1 MSDLLSI
8 EIDQL
13 LVPTGTPSPLEVS
26 VGKVPARNGSGRPPQ
41 ALIAEYSRDITDED
55 LTLVLTQ
62 PSLDTQVESKN
73 RIKKLRESHHWVAR
87 LLAHG
92 CSTAEAMIITGMS
105 DSRINQLQTN
115 PAFQDLL
122 AAYRVRVAAGEDLG
136 MGFQLNQVDRLK
148 SVVADATQELHDRL
162 EEDPESFSNQFLV
175 HTIEKLGDRSGL
187 APTQRTENIN
197 LNISGDTIDAVKAA
211 IDSRAKGK
219 IIDGKATE
227 IKQDDSGTTVG
238 AAG

>member
-1 MSDLLSI
+1 MSDLLSF

-26 VGKVPARNGSGRPPQ
+26 TGRVPARTSQGRPPQ
-41 ALIAEYSRDITDED
+41 ALIADYCRDITEED

-62 PSLDTQVESKN
+62 PAISSQVESKG
-73 RIKKLRESHHWVAR
+73 RLKKLRESHHWVAR

-92 CSTAEAMIITGMS
+92 VTSAEAMIITGMS
-105 DSRINQLQTN
+105 DTRISQLQTN

-122 AAYRVRVAAGEDLG
+122 ATYRVRVAAGEDLG
-136 MGFQLNQVDRLK
+136 MGFQLNQIDRLK

-162 EEDPESFSNQFLV
+162 DEEPESFSNQFLV
-175 HTIEKLGDRSGL
+175 HMVEKLGDRSGL
-187 APTQRTENIN
+187 APTSRTENIS
-197 LNISGDTIDAVKAA
+197 LTISGDTLDAVKSA

-219 IIDGKATE
+219 VIDGQATE
-227 IKQDDSGTTVG
+227 VKQDN
-238 AAG
+238 